1 MKPEEYGIL
10 FDSISICLSKG
21 LGAPVGSLLIGNR
34 DFIRQGA
41 RVRKLFGG
49 AMRQAG
55 YIAAAGIYALKN
67 NVERLADDHRN
78 AAAIAEAL
86 KQNSLTEKV
95 NYGGTN
101 IVIFT
106 LKSGMKASD
115 YLEKIRLKGI
125 LALKTGERSIRMVTH
140 LDVSDAQIREA
151 CDILATL

>member
-1 MKPEEYGIL
+1 MKPEEYGTL

-101 IVIFT
+101 IVIIT
-106 LKSGMKASD
+106 LNPG
-115 YLEKIRLKGI
+115 
-125 LALKTGERSIRMVTH
+125 
-140 LDVSDAQIREA
+140 
-151 CDILATL
+151 